1 MRNLMIIAAVL
12 ILAANASAVNP
23 PWIGPG
29 ATADIPV
36 VMEIIPIATLII
48 ATGTVIELLPAGVT
62 PGPAPLG
69 TLDYTGVASPSPQ
82 LTCNVPVTVSAETV
96 GVAPLVTTSWQ
107 TALQGNGWS
116 TPPGNPGSPSVIN
129 VDPAAATP
137 ANPFVLDVAV
147 LATNVDMTVRPLTG
161 TGPLAVIGMTTVT
174 VVPRP

>member
-48 ATGTVIELLPAGVT
+48 ASGTQI
-62 PGPAPLG
+62 PLMPVNG
-69 TLDYTGVASPSPQ
+69 SMDYTGVSTPSPQ
-82 LTCNVPVTVSAETV
+82 LTCNVPVTVSAQTA
-96 GVAPLVTTSWQ
+96 GVAPLVSTQWS
-107 TALQGNGWS
+107 TALQGQPWTVPGANPSGIS
-116 TPPGNPGSPSVIN
+116 TIN

-137 ANPFVLDVAV
+137 ANPFILDVAV
-147 LATNVDMTVRPLTG
+147 LAQNVDMTVRPLTG
-161 TGPLAVIGMTTVT
+161 IGPLAVVGMTTVT
-174 VVPRP
+174 VTPRP